1 MNGDGM
7 VNVVDIQLVTS
18 AVLGCGYATNGEQAK
33 VKYEIQ
39 VGQNEVPVP
48 ATLSTGSATLPSL
61 QSIKGRVSPVC
72 FFGTQTLTLKLK
84 DGQRFG

>member
-1 MNGDGM
+1 MDMRHIETVKDSG
-7 VNVVDIQLVTS
+7 T
-18 AVLGCGYATNGEQAK
+18 VLASNGEQAK